1 MGATDPAPRESGKM
15 DAGTEAG
22 GQVRR
27 ARCPRPPS
35 YLLQAGSDPSQSPDC
50 PLKAVRKCEVRGH
63 PADSVDGDKLD
74 QSLGLEPK
82 GAVRPV
88 KTGVRPWVHFWI
100 RAQHLRGKGL
110 LSPS

>member
-1 MGATDPAPRESGKM
+1 MLLSSLVNKAHDSIFRAYYLNKVNWYKLLRE
-15 DAGTEAG
+15 
-22 GQVRR
+22 
-27 ARCPRPPS
+27 
-35 YLLQAGSDPSQSPDC
+35 
-50 PLKAVRKCEVRGH
+50 CEVRGH